1 MFDTSIL
8 FSEYRRR
15 VLALL
20 LLHPDERYHVRE
32 IARLTNTTA
41 GTLHRELSKLAKS
54 KVLLREQSGNQ
65 VYYQANRNFPIYTEL
80 ASILKKTSGLVDVLF
95 DFLTPLAEKIEV
107 AFVFGSVAKG
117 TENLGSDIDVLII
130 GEVDFTEAV
139 EALYAA
145 QASLGR
151 EINPKIYSR
160 EQWKASLQKQDLF
173 IQEVLNNPKLFIM
186 GAEHDLG

>member
-1 MFDTSIL
+1 MKWL
-8 FSEYRRR
+8 F
-15 VLALL
+15 
-20 LLHPDERYHVRE
+20 
-32 IARLTNTTA
+32 
-41 GTLHRELSKLAKS
+41 
-54 KVLLREQSGNQ
+54 
-65 VYYQANRNFPIYTEL
+65 FC
-80 ASILKKTSGLVDVLF
+80 
-95 DFLTPLAEKIEV
+95 
-107 AFVFGSVAKG
+107 SVAKG

>member
-20 LLHPDERYHVRE
+20 LLHPDERYYVRE

-80 ASILKKTSGLVDVLF
+80 TSILKKTSGLVDVLF

-173 IQEVLNNPKLFIM
+173 IQGVLNNPKLFIM